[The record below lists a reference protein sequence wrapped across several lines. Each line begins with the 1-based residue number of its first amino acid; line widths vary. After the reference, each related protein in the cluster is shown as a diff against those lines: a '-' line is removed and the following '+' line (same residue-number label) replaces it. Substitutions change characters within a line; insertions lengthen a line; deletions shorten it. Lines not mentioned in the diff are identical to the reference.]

1 MKMFI
6 LCLAIKEVNEEARDK
21 TRRSR
26 SENLTFGVVKQYRN
40 SIKSRLCTSGSSNYD
55 IFGGQETGSFS
66 FFFSPSL

>member
-21 TRRSR
+21 TRSSR
-26 SENLTFGVVKQYRN
+26 SENLTFGVVKQFRN

-55 IFGGQETGSFS
+55 IFGGQETGSFA